1 MGKPSLKRVLV
12 AMAVSVSAAL
22 TGCATDPTS
31 GDRFFSVFTWD
42 QEASLGLEAAPSFTD
57 EFGGPVPNESIRA
70 YVTEVGASMI
80 PHVEEDVPD
89 DLPWEF
95 TILNSDVVNAF
106 ALPGGQVFITR
117 GLASQLDNEAQL
129 AGVLGHEIGHVTARH
144 GNQQMSKSILAQG
157 GLAIGAFIV
166 GAAPEDSA
174 IREYGAYGLP
184 VAQVGSQ
191 LVLLSYGRDAEYQ
204 ADELG
209 MRYMARAGYKPS
221 GQRGVMQKLAELSAG
236 GQRPPAWLATHP
248 YPEAR
253 IDRINQLLR
262 GEYAQAEASGAN
274 DKFPD
279 RYRDRMLRPLASMPP
294 APPPPSG
301 ETAMLLDSMTWCG
314 LCRGDDAEDMTL
326 ASRWARRV
334 ASHELRTR

>member
-1 MGKPSLKRVLV
+1 MGKPSFKKVLA

-22 TGCATDPTS
+22 TGCATDPTT
-31 GDRFFSVFTWD
+31 GDRFFSIYSWD

-57 EFGGPVPNESIRA
+57 EFGGPLPNEAIRS
-70 YVTEVGASMI
+70 YVTEVGSSMI
-80 PHVEEDVPD
+80 PHVEEGVPD

-144 GNQQMSKSILAQG
+144 GNQQMSRSVALQG
-157 GLAIGAFIV
+157 GLVASSIVIGAA
-166 GAAPEDSA
+166 GEDSV
-174 IREYGAYGLP
+174 IREYGQYGLP
-184 VAQVGSQ
+184 VAQVGGQ

-236 GQRPPAWLATHP
+236 GQRPPAWLSTHP

-253 IDRINQLLR
+253 IDRINELLR

-279 RYRDRMLRPLASMPP
+279 RYRQRMLQPLASMPA
-294 APPPPSG
+294 APPPPAG
-301 ETAMLLDSMTWCG
+301 DETAMLPDSVIWCG
-314 LCRGDDAEDMTL
+314 LCRGGGEENLTL

-334 ASHELRTR
+334 SSH

>member
-1 MGKPSLKRVLV
+1 MGKPSFKKVLA

-22 TGCATDPTS
+22 TGCATDPTT
-31 GDRFFSVFTWD
+31 GDRFFSLYSWD
-42 QEASLGLEAAPSFTD
+42 QEASLGLEAAPSFAD
-57 EFGGPVPNESIRA
+57 EFGGPVPNEAIRS
-70 YVTEVGASMI
+70 YVTEVGSSMI
-80 PHVEEDVPD
+80 PHVEEGVPD

-144 GNQQMSKSILAQG
+144 GNQQMSRSVALQG
-157 GLAIGAFIV
+157 GLVAGALVIGAA
-166 GAAPEDSA
+166 GEDSV
-174 IREYGAYGLP
+174 IREYGQYGLP
-184 VAQVGSQ
+184 VAQVGGQ

-209 MRYMARAGYKPS
+209 MRYMSRAGYKPS

-253 IDRINQLLR
+253 IDRINELLR

-294 APPPPSG
+294 APPPSS
-301 ETAMLLDSMTWCG
+301 ETAMLLDSVIWCG
-314 LCRGDDAEDMTL
+314 LCRGGGEEDPRL
-326 ASRWARRV
+326 ASRWGRRV
-334 ASHELRTR
+334 SSH

>member
-1 MGKPSLKRVLV
+1 MGKPSFKKVLA

-22 TGCATDPTS
+22 TGCATDPTT
-31 GDRFFSVFTWD
+31 GDRFFSIYSWD

-57 EFGGPVPNESIRA
+57 EFGGPLPNEAIRS
-70 YVTEVGASMI
+70 YVTEVGSSMI
-80 PHVEEDVPD
+80 PHVEDGVPD

-144 GNQQMSKSILAQG
+144 GNQQMSRSVALQG
-157 GLAIGAFIV
+157 GLVAGAIVV
-166 GAAPEDSA
+166 GAAGEDSV
-174 IREYGAYGLP
+174 IREYGQYGLP
-184 VAQVGSQ
+184 VAQVGGQ

-209 MRYMARAGYKPS
+209 MRYMSRAGYKPS

-236 GQRPPAWLATHP
+236 GQRPPAWLSTHP

-253 IDRINQLLR
+253 IDRINELLR

-279 RYRDRMLRPLASMPP
+279 RYRQRMLRPLASMPP
-294 APPPPSG
+294 APPPPAGG
-301 ETAMLLDSMTWCG
+301 ETAMLPDSVIWCG
-314 LCRGDDAEDMTL
+314 LCRGGGEEDLRL
-326 ASRWARRV
+326 ASRWGRRV
-334 ASHELRTR
+334 SSH